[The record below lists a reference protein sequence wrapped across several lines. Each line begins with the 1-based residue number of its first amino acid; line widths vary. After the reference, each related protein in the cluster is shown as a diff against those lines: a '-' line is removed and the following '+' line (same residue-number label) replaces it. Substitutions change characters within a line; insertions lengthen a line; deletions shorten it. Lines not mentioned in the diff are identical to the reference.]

1 MPVYEVQGSDEGG
14 YVDLTPPD
22 VALQLSMG
30 ALVSRE
36 AVESE
41 IDLMLTTLRT
51 FWRREPDERMK
62 MMNAMTARCT
72 ELAIHLHRLEGMRQW
87 RQLRTMQVDR
97 LLAECDRQF
106 KSASREIEI
115 RRQDLETTR

>member
-1 MPVYEVQGSDEGG
+1 MPVYEVQGSDEAGF
-14 YVDLTPPD
+14 VDLTPPD
-22 VALQLSMG
+22 VAVQLSMG

-36 AVESE
+36 AVEE
-41 IDLMLTTLRT
+41 EVDLMLTTLRT

-87 RQLRTMQVDR
+87 RQLRTMQIDR
-97 LLAECDRQF
+97 LLQECDRQF